1 MTEKEQIEAF
11 ADDLDR
17 LVDRYCDEF
26 DLSYAAAV
34 GVLHFKAHL
43 LMDSWDESPDEDRE
57 DKT

>member
-1 MTEKEQIEAF
+1 M
-11 ADDLDR
+11 DR

>member
-1 MTEKEQIEAF
+1 MTEQQQIEAF

-43 LMDSWDESPDEDRE
+43 LMISWDKSSDEEIGDQP
-57 DKT
+57 